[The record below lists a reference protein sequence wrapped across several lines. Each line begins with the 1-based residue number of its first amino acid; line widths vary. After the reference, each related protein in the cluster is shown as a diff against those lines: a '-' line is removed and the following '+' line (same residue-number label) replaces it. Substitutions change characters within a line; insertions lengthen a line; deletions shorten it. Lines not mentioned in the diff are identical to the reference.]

1 MKVACVGGGP
11 ASLYLSILLKLQ
23 DPRHEVTV
31 YERHPPGTT
40 YGWGVTYWP
49 DMLDTLKQHDGPSA
63 RRIEEQ
69 SLCWRDG
76 VAHVN
81 GRTTTHRGDT
91 GYAIGRHLL
100 LGVLADRA
108 RDLGVRLEFERDID
122 IDADGKSARPDAD
135 VVVAGD
141 GARSRLRERHAESFG
156 TRVNEGSNRYIWLGT
171 TRVFTSFTFSFVETA
186 HGWIWCY
193 AYGFSAEHSTCIVE
207 CSQETWTGL
216 GLHQLPQEVAL
227 RLLER
232 VFFDVLEGHPL
243 LGRTDIEGH
252 AQWQSFG
259 TVTNE
264 RWVHGNLV
272 LIGDAAHTTHYSI
285 GAGTSLALRDA
296 MSLARSLGEVS
307 GGGVPGGGVSRGDIG
322 AALERYARDRKRA
335 LLPVQSAA
343 RLSAQW
349 YENLT
354 RYVGLEPERMFA
366 LLGQRHSP
374 LLPHVPPQLYYR
386 LDQAAGSLRA
396 LRWLKQR
403 VGSRLASVMEQRR

>member
-23 DPRHEVTV
+23 DPRHEVAV
-31 YERHPPGTT
+31 YERHPKGTT

-49 DMLDTLKQHDGPSA
+49 DMLETLERHDEPSA
-63 RRIEEQ
+63 RRILAD

-81 GRTTTHRGDT
+81 GRTTVHSGDT
-91 GYAIGRHLL
+91 GYAVSRHRL
-100 LGVLADRA
+100 LGILADRA
-108 RDLGVRLEFERDID
+108 QELGVQLEFDREV
-122 IDADGKSARPDAD
+122 DGDSVPDAD

-141 GARSRLRERHAESFG
+141 GARSRIRERHAESFG
-156 TRVNEGSNRYIWLGT
+156 TRVSHGANRYIWLGT
-171 TRVFTSFTFSFVETA
+171 TRVFEAFTFSFVETA

-193 AYGFSAEHSTCIVE
+193 AYGFGAEHSTCIVE
-207 CSQETWTGL
+207 CSEETWTGL
-216 GLHQLPQEVAL
+216 GLHRLPQDVAL

-232 VFFDVLEGHPL
+232 TFCDVLEGHPL

-252 AQWQSFG
+252 AQWQPFA

-264 RWVHGNLV
+264 RWAHGNVVLV
-272 LIGDAAHTTHYSI
+272 GDAAHTTHYSI
-285 GAGTSLALRDA
+285 GAGTTLAMRDA
-296 MSLARSLGEVS
+296 MSLAQALGDAPRD
-307 GGGVPGGGVSRGDIG
+307 GIG
-322 AALERYARDRKRA
+322 AALERYGQERRRA
-335 LLPVQSAA
+335 LLPAQSAA

-354 RYVGLEPERMFA
+354 RYVTLEPEQMFA

-403 VGSRLASVMEQRR
+403 VGSRLASALEQRR